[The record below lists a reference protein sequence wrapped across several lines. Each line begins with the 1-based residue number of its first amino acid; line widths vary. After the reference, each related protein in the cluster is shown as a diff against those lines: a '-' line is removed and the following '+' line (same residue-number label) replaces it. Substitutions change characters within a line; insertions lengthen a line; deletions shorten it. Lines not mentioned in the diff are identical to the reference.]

1 MKLKVILGE
10 HRNRARRKGRK
21 IAGFD
26 EKLPQDASK
35 PVEDQ
40 KFRDEGRQ
48 PAPSSLTGS
57 SRDLPRA
64 PADDKTPEFPRDTR
78 GTTKPSQLNTAVSPR
93 DRPHF
98 PNTARFFPSETS

>member
-26 EKLPQDASK
+26 EKLPQDAPK

-40 KFRDEGRQ
+40 KFRDEGK
-48 PAPSSLTGS
+48 ATSSVNADRKLPGS
-57 SRDLPRA
+57 ASCSR
-64 PADDKTPEFPRDTR
+64 
-78 GTTKPSQLNTAVSPR
+78 
-93 DRPHF
+93 
-98 PNTARFFPSETS
+98 